1 VDRTLIAPTTI
12 ATSAYRNRSQLAR
25 LACSFV
31 MRIAAEAHNF
41 ETVELDI
48 VQARLFAQLNCG
60 AIATEIN
67 ATGDARIFLP
77 RKSKAKYSVTNYN
90 IFVQ

>member
-1 VDRTLIAPTTI
+1 
-12 ATSAYRNRSQLAR
+12 
-25 LACSFV
+25 

-48 VQARLFAQLNCG
+48 VQARLFAQLNRG

-67 ATGDARIFLP
+67 ATGDDRIFLP
-77 RKSKAKYSVTNYN
+77 RARKIKAKYSVTNYN